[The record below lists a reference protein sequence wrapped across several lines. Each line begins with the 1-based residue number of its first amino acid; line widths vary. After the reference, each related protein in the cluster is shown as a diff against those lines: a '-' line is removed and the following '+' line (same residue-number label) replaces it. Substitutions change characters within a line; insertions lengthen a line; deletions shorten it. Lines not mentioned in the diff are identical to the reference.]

1 MLRSTGSGPI
11 RINTPLCI
19 RDDLYSKLFVSSF
32 HAEYIHKY
40 KTKVEYDA
48 SIKVQACKDAKV
60 TKDFGNMLVLGMV
73 GIAEDKQESDY
84 DPTEEIEDSDCEKEF
99 DNVNTKEDDELE
111 DFDEEQAIKDDHE
124 NLKELR
130 GQLRQDR
137 RSYASRMVAVW
148 IFQVAFS
155 MLILVEA
162 VKNEQLNWTT
172 IPDLKIGFTR
182 FIAMMVM
189 HVIVTEE
196 ILNGL
201 KMMKY
206 AANHWWKFSNPRIAW
221 LSGLMQMTAVVWV
234 AIVNYFVITIS
245 EDVLTLAKD
254 FTALLFIAD
263 FDDLM
268 SSAISTYAKI
278 GEISDDIV
286 ENKDGAYDELLM
298 IEVTTSSEAGK
309 AGRNAKLRADPEFE
323 AINRRR
329 TTHLQQQGT

>member
-1 MLRSTGSGPI
+1 
-11 RINTPLCI
+11 
-19 RDDLYSKLFVSSF
+19 
-32 HAEYIHKY
+32 
-40 KTKVEYDA
+40 
-48 SIKVQACKDAKV
+48 
-60 TKDFGNMLVLGMV
+60 
-73 GIAEDKQESDY
+73 
-84 DPTEEIEDSDCEKEF
+84 
-99 DNVNTKEDDELE
+99 
-111 DFDEEQAIKDDHE
+111 
-124 NLKELR
+124 
-130 GQLRQDR
+130 
-137 RSYASRMVAVW
+137 
-148 IFQVAFS
+148 
-155 MLILVEA
+155 
-162 VKNEQLNWTT
+162 
-172 IPDLKIGFTR
+172 
-182 FIAMMVM
+182 
-189 HVIVTEE
+189 
-196 ILNGL
+196 
-201 KMMKY
+201 
-206 AANHWWKFSNPRIAW
+206 
-221 LSGLMQMTAVVWV
+221 MQMTAVVWV